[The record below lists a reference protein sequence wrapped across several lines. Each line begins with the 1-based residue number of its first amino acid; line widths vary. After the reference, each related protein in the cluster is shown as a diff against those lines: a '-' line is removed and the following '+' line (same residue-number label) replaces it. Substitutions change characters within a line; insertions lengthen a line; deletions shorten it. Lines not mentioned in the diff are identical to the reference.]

1 MGNKAEGAERARLC
15 RIQAAL
21 TTRPDVRSCLLRM
34 ADIYEAEG
42 AVETERA
49 ALPAVTATVTATD
62 A

>member
-21 TTRPDVRSCLLRM
+21 TTSPDVRSCLLRM

-42 AVETERA
+42 AIEAERA
-49 ALPAVTATVTATD
+49 TLPAAGAAVPATD